1 MVVVVVVV
9 AVVAAAV
16 ATFAY
21 AASCAHV
28 RVAIAFDMGDV
39 CKGLALACMGL
50 VGPMLLNI
58 SLSNSPSSVEPGI
71 DASSERQCVS
81 SLAFSAR

>member
-1 MVVVVVVV
+1 MVVVV
-9 AVVAAAV
+9 AVVAAVV

-39 CKGLALACMGL
+39 CKGLALACTGL

-58 SLSNSPSSVEPGI
+58 SLSKSPSSVEPGI
-71 DASSERQCVS
+71 DASSELQWAS
-81 SLAFSAR
+81 SLACSVR